1 MDAVHGV
8 AAVARSQ
15 LPAIAS
21 AVSNAGRPADHEV
34 KALAMTADHDGP
46 GSACACPRATRRTRL
61 NLQVTLPNG
70 DGAVRLARRTTR
82 DVLARCRLAHVE
94 ETAVLLVSELVTNAV
109 RHARDTHAIALD
121 LEIGNTWLLIEVQ
134 DADPHW
140 PHRRN
145 PGSFDESGFGL
156 VLVDGLA
163 DKWGVRDT
171 ATGKAVWAELD
182 TRYPAGRRP
191 GQAGRRG

>member
-1 MDAVHGV
+1 
-8 AAVARSQ
+8 
-15 LPAIAS
+15 
-21 AVSNAGRPADHEV
+21 
-34 KALAMTADHDGP
+34 MTADHDGP
-46 GSACACPRATRRTRL
+46 GSACTRPHATRRTRL

-70 DGAVRLARRTTR
+70 DGAVRLARQTTR
-82 DVLARCRLAHVE
+82 DVLARCRLANAE

-121 LEIGNTWLLIEVQ
+121 LEIGNTWLRIEVA
-134 DADPHW
+134 DADPQW
-140 PHRRN
+140 PHRRI
-145 PGSFDESGFGL
+145 PGSLDESGFGL
-156 VLVDGLA
+156 VLVDALA

-182 TRYPAGRRP
+182 TRCPARRRP